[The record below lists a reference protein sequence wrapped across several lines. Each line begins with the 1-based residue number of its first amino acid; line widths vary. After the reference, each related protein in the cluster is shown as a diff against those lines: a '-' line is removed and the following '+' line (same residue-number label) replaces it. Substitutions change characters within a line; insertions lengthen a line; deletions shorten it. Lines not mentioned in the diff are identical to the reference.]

1 MKIFFLREDEEKIR
15 KRGKMRQNQPM
26 KRVAILGGQR
36 IPFVR
41 SFTSYART
49 TSQEMLTA
57 TTNALVE
64 KYKLQGKLL
73 GDIAYGA
80 VMMNPSDFNLT
91 REVILGT
98 ALDPRTPGYN
108 VQRACGTGLETTWQI
123 GLKIAAGQIES
134 GIAGGV
140 DTNTDLPVALNRK
153 TVAKIMDL
161 RSAKST
167 GQKLSALAGF
177 RPEDLKPVFPAVVEP
192 RTGKSMGE
200 HCELMV
206 QEWKISREEQDQLAF
221 ESHQKAAKAY
231 AEGFYEDQVIE
242 FKGIKKDAFVRA
254 DTTMEKLSKL
264 KPAFDKTGKGTLT
277 AGNSTPLTDGAS
289 SVLLGSEEF
298 AAQNNLQVLA
308 YLEDV
313 EVAAVDYVHGEG
325 LLMAPTKAVANL
337 LIRNNLSLQDFDYYE
352 IHEAFAGQVLC
363 TLKAWESLDYCKRKL
378 GLNKVL
384 GSIDRS
390 KMNIKGGSVA
400 LGHPFS
406 GTGGRIVSS
415 LAKILHQKGKGRGLI
430 SICTAGGMG
439 VAAILEK

>member
-1 MKIFFLREDEEKIR
+1 
-15 KRGKMRQNQPM
+15 MRQGKAM

-41 SFTSYART
+41 SFTSYGRT

-57 TTNALVE
+57 TMNSLVD
-64 KYKLQGKLL
+64 KYHLQGKLI
-73 GDIAYGA
+73 GDVAFGA

-91 REVILGT
+91 REVVLGT
-98 ALDPRTPGYN
+98 KLDPRTPGYN
-108 VQRACGTGLETTWQI
+108 VQRACGTGLETTWQLA
-123 GLKIAAGQIES
+123 LKIAAGQIES

-140 DTNTDLPVALNRK
+140 DTNTDLPVALKRS

-161 RSAKST
+161 RSAKT
-167 GQKLSALAGF
+167 FLQKLKALFSFGVS
-177 RPEDLKPVFPAVVEP
+177 DLKPVFPAVVEP

-206 QEWKISREEQDQLAF
+206 QEWNISRKDQDQLAF

-231 AEGFYEDQVIE
+231 QEGFYNDQLLE
-242 FKGIKKDAFVRA
+242 FKGVKKDAFVRA
-254 DTTMEKLSKL
+254 DTSLEKLGKL
-264 KPAFDKTGKGTLT
+264 KPAFDFTGKGSLT

-289 SVLLGSEEF
+289 AVLLGSEDF
-298 AAQNNLQVLA
+298 AKQNNLPVLA
-308 YLEDV
+308 YLVDA

-325 LLMAPTKAVANL
+325 LLMAPTKAVSEL
-337 LIRNNLSLQDFDYYE
+337 LKRNGLSLQDFDYYE

-363 TLKAWESLDYCKRKL
+363 TLKAWESEDFCRTKL
-378 GLNKVL
+378 GLSKAL

-390 KMNIKGGSVA
+390 KMNVKGGSVA

-406 GTGGRIVSS
+406 ATGGRIVAS
-415 LAKILHQKGKGRGLI
+415 LAKILSQNGKGRGLI

-439 VAAILEK
+439 VAAIIER

>member
-1 MKIFFLREDEEKIR
+1 
-15 KRGKMRQNQPM
+15 MRQN
-26 KRVAILGGQR
+26 KSLKKVAILGGQR

-41 SFTSYART
+41 SFTSYGRT

-57 TTNALVE
+57 TLNAVVE
-64 KYKLQGKLL
+64 KYQLQGKIL
-73 GDIAYGA
+73 GDVAFGA
-80 VMMNPSDFNLT
+80 VMMNPSDFNLS
-91 REVILGT
+91 REVVLGT
-98 ALDPRTPGYN
+98 RLDPRTPAYN

-134 GIAGGV
+134 GVSGGV
-140 DTNTDLPVALNRK
+140 DTNTDLPVALKRS

-161 RSAKST
+161 RAANSKSILKSL
-167 GQKLSALAGF
+167 GQKLIALAAF
-177 RPEDLKPVFPAVVEP
+177 RFSDLKPVFPAVVEP

-206 QEWKISREEQDQLAF
+206 QEWKISRPDQDQLAY
-221 ESHQKAAKAY
+221 ESHQKATKAY
-231 AEGFYEDQVIE
+231 QEGFYEDQLVE
-242 FKGIKKDAFVRA
+242 FKGVKKDAFVRA
-254 DTTMEKLSKL
+254 DTSLEKLARL
-264 KPAFDKTGKGTLT
+264 KPAFEKTDRGTLT

-289 SVLLGSEEF
+289 AVLLGSEEF
-298 AAQNNLQVLA
+298 AKKNNLPILA

-313 EVAAVDYVHGEG
+313 EVAAVDYVQGEG
-325 LLMAPTKAVANL
+325 LLMAPTKAVSEL
-337 LIRNNLSLQDFDYYE
+337 LKRNDLTLQDFDYYE

-363 TLKAWESLDYCKRKL
+363 TLRAWESEDFCKTKL
-378 GLNKVL
+378 GLSKSL

-390 KMNIKGGSVA
+390 KMNVKGGSLA
-400 LGHPFS
+400 MGHPFS
-406 GTGGRIVSS
+406 ATGGRIVAT